1 MIQDKPIILIEHL
14 ESELSPWLFLEYR
27 HSSLIYG
34 KEFLLISNLP
44 RRYHRLISKYAM
56 VSEKSVKKLIKEGEI
71 NGRCAIILDPKS
83 PRKLDFNNVIKAKY
97 IIVGGILG
105 EHPPRGR
112 TFELITRELEG
123 VESFNIGAG
132 QFSIDGTVFYLQ
144 YLLSHRGDEDFKY
157 IDGVTIDDPQLGG
170 RTIYLPY
177 RYPLIDGEPLLPP
190 GLKYYLINGRLPEE
204 LWKEIRDP

>member
-71 NGRCAIILDPKS
+71 NGRCAIILD
-83 PRKLDFNNVIKAKY
+83 
-97 IIVGGILG
+97 
-105 EHPPRGR
+105 
-112 TFELITRELEG
+112 
-123 VESFNIGAG
+123 
-132 QFSIDGTVFYLQ
+132 
-144 YLLSHRGDEDFKY
+144 
-157 IDGVTIDDPQLGG
+157 
-170 RTIYLPY
+170 
-177 RYPLIDGEPLLPP
+177 
-190 GLKYYLINGRLPEE
+190 
-204 LWKEIRDP
+204 